1 MQEIGPKMTLRLKK
15 FYQGD
20 EEKVEGVEFEAR
32 DNMYIDRKAVYLWIY
47 IPMIASIKHVYSNYP
62 PILTINSEWSLT
74 FQVWALGY
82 SKTRIFLKHF
92 LEFLLPIIIFEKGKR
107 RMSLG

>member
-32 DNMYIDRKAVYLWIY
+32 DNMYIDRKAVYL
-47 IPMIASIKHVYSNYP
+47 
-62 PILTINSEWSLT
+62 
-74 FQVWALGY
+74 
-82 SKTRIFLKHF
+82 
-92 LEFLLPIIIFEKGKR
+92 
-107 RMSLG
+107 